1 MNLNYLQL
9 FALVQGGGMFRLSI
23 IIIEFLRFAFFA
35 ICTSISTLTL
45 KSKEDEKFSRQP
57 YGAIAVEAAEYVVVY
72 CALLLPSLDQ

>member
-9 FALVQGGGMFRLSI
+9 FALVQGGGMFRLEFSI

-45 KSKEDEKFSRQP
+45 KSKEDEKFS
-57 YGAIAVEAAEYVVVY
+57 
-72 CALLLPSLDQ
+72 